1 MCRKNVKLHDWH
13 GGVARA
19 LSWKHI
25 DELYG
30 QFCKPNVITETRW
43 LRSMQ
48 VDPMR
53 RAVFNVLKRYV
64 AIMSAYSQSSVLLCN
79 PCKACIY
86 YSNEK
91 NSST

>member
-1 MCRKNVKLHDWH
+1 
-13 GGVARA
+13 
-19 LSWKHI
+19 
-25 DELYG
+25 
-30 QFCKPNVITETRW
+30 
-43 LRSMQ
+43 MQ